1 MKIREFLKRYKL
13 TLKELAKILE
23 LSRPTLNTYIE
34 QFEKG
39 EKISNNLYQHIFTEI
54 FLKEW
59 KDRLEIIDRIKELK
73 TSFNIKD
80 VNMDEE
86 YCSENLELI
95 DSIKEK
101 MYRDMKGAKEVL
113 PLYKFINSVLYNYNG
128 DIGLTGYIDY
138 NLYLNSLKNIDEI
151 EENEKILISNI
162 YPIMSNHV
170 KNNLEFNEE
179 GYLLFLKRVREIQK
193 FREEESLRI
202 EEEFRKKIREEL
214 KLKLDLGKVIADD
227 KIDEILK
234 KIKF

>member
-13 TLKELAKILE
+13 TLKELAEILE

-59 KDRLEIIDRIKELK
+59 KARLEIIDRIKELK

-128 DIGLTGYIDY
+128 DTGLTGYIDY

-179 GYLLFLKRVREIQK
+179 GYSLFLKRVKEIQK

-214 KLKLDLGKVIADD
+214 KLKLDLGKVIDDD

>member
-13 TLKELAKILE
+13 TLKELAEILE

-128 DIGLTGYIDY
+128 DTGLTGYIDY

-151 EENEKILISNI
+151 EENEKILVSNI

-170 KNNLEFNEE
+170 KNNLEFNKE
-179 GYLLFLKRVREIQK
+179 GYSLFLKRVKEIQK

-214 KLKLDLGKVIADD
+214 KLKLDLGKVIDDD

>member
-13 TLKELAKILE
+13 TLKELAEILE

-39 EKISNNLYQHIFTEI
+39 EKVSNNLYQHIFTEI

-128 DIGLTGYIDY
+128 DTGLTGYIDY

-170 KNNLEFNEE
+170 KNNLEFNKE
-179 GYLLFLKRVREIQK
+179 GYSLFLKRVKEIQK

-214 KLKLDLGKVIADD
+214 KLKLDLGKVIDDD

>member
-13 TLKELAKILE
+13 TLKELAEILE

-34 QFEKG
+34 QFEKR

-128 DIGLTGYIDY
+128 DTGLTGYIDY

-170 KNNLEFNEE
+170 KNNLEFNKE
-179 GYLLFLKRVREIQK
+179 GYSLFLKRVKEIQK

-214 KLKLDLGKVIADD
+214 KLKLDLGKVIDDD

>member
-13 TLKELAKILE
+13 TLKELAEILE

-128 DIGLTGYIDY
+128 DTGLTGYIDY

-170 KNNLEFNEE
+170 KNNLEFNKE
-179 GYLLFLKRVREIQK
+179 GYSLFLKRVKEIQK

>member
-1 MKIREFLKRYKL
+1 M
-13 TLKELAKILE
+13 
-23 LSRPTLNTYIE
+23 
-34 QFEKG
+34 
-39 EKISNNLYQHIFTEI
+39 
-54 FLKEW
+54 
-59 KDRLEIIDRIKELK
+59 EIIDRIKELK

-128 DIGLTGYIDY
+128 DTGLTGYIDY

-151 EENEKILISNI
+151 EENEKILVSNI

-179 GYLLFLKRVREIQK
+179 GYSLFLKRVKEIQK

-214 KLKLDLGKVIADD
+214 KLKLDLGKVIDDD

>member
-13 TLKELAKILE
+13 TLKELAEILE

-54 FLKEW
+54 FLKDW

-128 DIGLTGYIDY
+128 DTGLTGYIDY

-170 KNNLEFNEE
+170 KNNLEFNKE
-179 GYLLFLKRVREIQK
+179 GYSLFLKRVKEIQK

-214 KLKLDLGKVIADD
+214 KLKLDLGKVIDDD

>member
-13 TLKELAKILE
+13 TLKELAEILE

-128 DIGLTGYIDY
+128 DTGLTGYIDY

-170 KNNLEFNEE
+170 KNNLEFNKE
-179 GYLLFLKRVREIQK
+179 GYSLFLKRVKEIQK

-214 KLKLDLGKVIADD
+214 KLKLDLGKVIDDD

>member
-1 MKIREFLKRYKL
+1 MKIREFLKRYRL
-13 TLKELAKILE
+13 TLKELAEILE

-128 DIGLTGYIDY
+128 DTGLTGYIDY

-179 GYLLFLKRVREIQK
+179 GYLLFLKRVKEIQK